1 MGLVGIIGSDDLL
14 ACFVAGNSLT
24 WNDWYRI
31 EHEKGHL
38 MEVVDNLLN
47 ISIFI
52 YIGLTMVRNLHIPT
66 ITLYQLPLI
75 AMVNLF

>member
-14 ACFVAGNSLT
+14 ACFIAGNSLT
-24 WNDWYRI
+24 WNDWYRV
-31 EHEKGHL
+31 ESERAHL

-52 YIGLTMVRNLHIPT
+52 YIGVTMVTTKQHHIV
-66 ITLYQLPLI
+66 IKY
-75 AMVNLF
+75 